1 MYIQGKNGQII
12 IAGVA
17 VRDAEMSIV
26 GANKAPLTKFS
37 LAVGKDEAGN
47 SKFSAVLHGEA
58 WEKKAA
64 HIKKLDNVAVMGVI
78 EKHTYTDR
86 NGEEKTSE
94 QLTCD
99 WIDIASFQDTTNIV
113 TSSPAPFVETMQ
125 PVNDDEI
132 PF

>member
-26 GANKAPLTKFS
+26 GAKQSTLTKFS

-47 SKFSAVLHGEA
+47 SKYFSCVAWRSLGE
-58 WEKKAA
+58 KAA